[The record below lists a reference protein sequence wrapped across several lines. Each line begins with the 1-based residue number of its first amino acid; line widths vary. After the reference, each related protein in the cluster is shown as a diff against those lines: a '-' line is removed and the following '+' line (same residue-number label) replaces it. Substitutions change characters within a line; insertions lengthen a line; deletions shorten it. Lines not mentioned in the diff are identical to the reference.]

1 MTSNDTTFIYKGV
14 PKDVSTRDPKDII
27 HSGNTG
33 APFLSDVTDLE
44 QRVQDV
50 RMNISKELD
59 KWAKVKAEARQNNDD
74 NAFDRATNELDGLYD
89 VLSRLREVAS

>member
-50 RMNISKELD
+50 RMHSTEQRMKSTVCTMCYLGSE
-59 KWAKVKAEARQNNDD
+59 R
-74 NAFDRATNELDGLYD
+74 
-89 VLSRLREVAS
+89 